1 MAFATLRWMS
11 RFGLRFLFLLLGLLT
26 APLPCPAPI
35 VYRPGEGWETKGQA
49 ASQATPKAQLEHG
62 QELEKK
68 REWDDATTSYRMLL
82 RRWPTSIHAADAQFH
97 IAYCQEQQR
106 DYYKAFLSYQ
116 KVIDSYQ
123 GFEKFDEVLQRQFKI
138 GNLFLA
144 GERVKFFGF
153 PTFPSMDK
161 AVEIFEKV
169 IKNGPYS
176 EVAQQAQ
183 MAIGY
188 AREKQKQYDDA
199 VAAYRKL
206 VEKYSSSPIVE
217 EAYFNVGLAYFKA
230 ATKAEYDQ
238 GYANKSIEAFN
249 EYLVKFSTGSKTA
262 VARDYIA
269 RVQTDQAR
277 GLFEV
282 ANYYDKQK
290 DLNAA
295 LVYYNELIARH
306 PQSSY
311 AKDAQARMEL
321 LRRQVAL
328 QPPPLEAK
336 R

>member
-1 MAFATLRWMS
+1 MS
-11 RFGLRFLFLLLGLLT
+11 RFISVVLLT
-26 APLPCPAPI
+26 ALVLMAAAPPCPAPI
-35 VYRPGEGWETKGQA
+35 VYRPGEGFETKGQA
-49 ASQATPKAQLEHG
+49 AQQATPKAQLDYG
-62 QELEKK
+62 IELEKK
-68 REWDDATTSYRMLL
+68 RQWDDALSSHRQLL
-82 RRWPTSIHAADAQFH
+82 RRWPTSIHAAEAQFH
-97 IAYCQEQQR
+97 IGYCQEQQR
-106 DYYKAFLSYQ
+106 EYFKAFQSYQ

-144 GERVKFFGF
+144 GERVKFLGVK
-153 PTFPSMDK
+153 TFPSMDK

-169 IKNGPYS
+169 IKNGPYG

-188 AREKQKQYDDA
+188 AREKAKRYDDA
-199 VAAYRKL
+199 VAAYRTL
-206 VEKYSSSPIVE
+206 IEKYPASALLE
-217 EAYFNVGLAYFKA
+217 EAYFNVALTFFKA

-238 GYANKSIEAFN
+238 GYANKAVESFN
-249 EYLVKFSTGSKTA
+249 EYLVKFPSGTKTA
-262 VARDYIA
+262 VARDYIV

-277 GLFEV
+277 GLYEV
-282 ANYYDKQK
+282 AHYYDKQK
-290 DLNAA
+290 DFSAA

-311 AKDAQARMEL
+311 AKDAHARVEL

-328 QPPPLEAK
+328 QPPPSETK